1 MIATQRHSYTRQ
13 CKNNTDVEE
22 PESES
27 KMPGPS
33 MNEGNLKHERPRP
46 RLQRILRSQP
56 TVRDGVTPSP
66 SLGHPRGQGT
76 SEKVCADPVQASAP
90 QDIQYQCTS
99 CDMMVSP
106 SDSYCPFCGA
116 IFSDDP
122 TGASE
127 EEEDAVG
134 SPLAEERPEPVSPP
148 VRRPER
154 FDVLSMLRSR
164 PRSRDLLYAEALK
177 GFVGSAR
184 LLEDIELMISEVS
197 SLGNDTTRA
206 RRMMSD
212 AWEACREGDW
222 PLVSALARQTEA
234 LVTPNIPDLVRQE
247 LAKARNMIL
256 QAKGEGM
263 DTSRYLVTA
272 KSAMHALHGNNLDE
286 ALRLTKELMDTLRED
301 SAQWSRGRR

>member
-1 MIATQRHSYTRQ
+1 
-13 CKNNTDVEE
+13 
-22 PESES
+22 
-27 KMPGPS
+27 MPGAS
-33 MNEGNLKHERPRP
+33 INEGSLRRERQRPRF
-46 RLQRILRSQP
+46 QRVLRSQP
-56 TVRDGVTPSP
+56 TVRNDVTSSP
-66 SLGHPRGQGT
+66 SLERMHEQRDIGQVCVDPIQTGT
-76 SEKVCADPVQASAP
+76 P

-122 TGASE
+122 MGAAE
-127 EEEDAVG
+127 EEG
-134 SPLAEERPEPVSPP
+134 AEEEPSEVEAAPEPPTKP
-148 VRRPER
+148 ARRPER
-154 FDVLSMLRSR
+154 FDVLSMLRPR
-164 PRSRDLLYAEALK
+164 PKSRDLLYTEALK

-197 SLGNDTTRA
+197 SLGNDTTKA

-301 SAQWSRGRR
+301 SAQWAQRRP